1 MDSPSLQAM
10 AKDRRLWLFVL
21 SGMLAFVVGF
31 FSLSG
36 DAAIVFV
43 SRTGYWFIL
52 VTFVLWARSLGLLF
66 VPEIRAWKPKRAD
79 WSTAALIGVCGLI
92 LIVNNT
98 IGFKILMDEVMLLGT
113 SMSMHFD
120 RTVFTPTRG
129 NDIQGAFILMDGI
142 MDKRPLFFP
151 FVLSLLHDFTGYR
164 PQNAFVLNG
173 VLTFVFLW
181 LVSVL
186 GRRLAGRPGAWLGV
200 LLFASLPLL
209 GQNATG
215 GGFELLNL
223 VMILA
228 TLLLAMRWLERR
240 DEVSLTAFCF
250 SALLMAQTRYES
262 VVFLIPVGL
271 LVLWGWIEK
280 RRVILSW
287 EVMLAPILLI
297 PYPLQH
303 RIFDLRASSWE
314 LAGRPGAETPFS
326 LSYVSTNLAHAVAF
340 FFAKP
345 SDQPNSLVFS
355 ALGWIAVPFAALVIL
370 RSLRAFRELKP
381 AEVAAIV
388 FTLGFVAHFFLMM
401 VYFWGRFDD
410 VVIRRLSLPVH
421 LGLLVAILLALPR
434 FSSSMRPR
442 WILAGIAALGLFA
455 LGIPAMATHAYDQ
468 EYLPGRETAWRLQ
481 FMAAHPQ
488 KDYLMIDNDCVLWI
502 TNEVSSTP
510 VPQAQKNIKALIFH
524 LRNHTYSAMYVFQ
537 RLNVDPKTGKETLR
551 EGDDLGPDFVLEPVV
566 EQRLQ
571 TLTLSRISRIVAI
584 RDGKTEVRAGLP
596 KFDATVPK
604 DPAEQERMRR
614 AYLENFVK
622 QLP

>member
-1 MDSPSLQAM
+1 MDSPSTRAI
-10 AKDRRLWLFVL
+10 AADRRLWLFVL
-21 SGMLAFVVGF
+21 SGLLAFVVGF
-31 FSLSG
+31 FTLSG

-66 VPEIRAWKPKRAD
+66 GPELRAWRPKKAD
-79 WSTAALIGVCGLI
+79 WSTGALIVVCGI
-92 LIVNNT
+92 VLIVNNT
-98 IGFKILMDEVMLLGT
+98 FGFKIIMDEVMLLGT

-120 RTVFTPTRG
+120 RTVFTPMRG

-164 PQNAFVLNG
+164 PANAFVLNG
-173 VLTFVFLW
+173 ALTFVYLW

-186 GRRLAGRPGAWLGV
+186 GRRLAGRPGAWIGV
-200 LLFASLPLL
+200 LLFAGLPLL

-228 TLLLAMRWLERR
+228 TLLLGARWLERR
-240 DEVSLTAFCF
+240 DAVSLTAFCF

-262 VVFLIPVGL
+262 VVFLVPVAI
-271 LVLWGWIEK
+271 LVVWGWVLE
-280 RRVILSW
+280 RRIVLSW
-287 EVMLAPILLI
+287 PVMIAPLLLI

-303 RIFDLRASSWE
+303 RIFDLRASAWE
-314 LAGRPGAETPFS
+314 MASRPGTETPFS
-326 LSYVSTNLAHAVAF
+326 LSYLPTNLAHAVAF

-355 ALGWIAVPFAALVIL
+355 ILGWIAVPFALLAAMRLLKQFRKATSTEAAAVIF
-370 RSLRAFRELKP
+370 A
-381 AEVAAIV
+381 
-388 FTLGFVAHFFLMM
+388 LGFIAHFLLMM

-410 VVIRRLSLPVH
+410 FVIRRLSLPVH

-434 FSSSMRPR
+434 FSTSLRPR
-442 WILAGIAALGLFA
+442 WFVAGLAALGMLA

-481 FMAAHPQ
+481 FMAQHPQ
-488 KDYLMIDNDCVLWI
+488 KDYLVIDNDCTLWI
-502 TNEVSSTP
+502 TNEISSTP
-510 VPQAQKNIKALIFH
+510 VLQAQKNIKALIFH
-524 LRNHTYSAMYVFQ
+524 LRNHSFSAMYVFQ
-537 RLNVDPKTGKETLR
+537 RLNVDPKTGRETLR
-551 EGDDLGPDFVLEPVV
+551 PGDDLGPDFVLKPVV
-566 EQRLQ
+566 QQRLQ
-571 TLTLSRISRIVAI
+571 TLTISRISRIVAI
-584 RDGKTEVRAGLP
+584 HDGATVVEADRIPPDK
-596 KFDATVPK
+596 TVPK
-604 DPAEQERMRR
+604 DPKVVEKERQ